1 MADPDLASLQEAARK
16 LEGITWQTPMQVS
29 NALDEIAGAPV
40 YLKCEN
46 LQRTGSFKL
55 RGAYLRLCRLSPEE
69 KKRGVVAAS
78 AGNHAQGVAL
88 AARLLGISA
97 LVYMPTDAALP
108 KLAATRGYGAQI
120 EQVGA
125 TIAECIAAAEEDAE
139 RSGRI
144 FVHPFE
150 HLDIITGQGTLGLE
164 ISAEVPDAATVIVPT
179 GGGGL
184 ISGIARALRLS
195 GSRARIIGVQAA
207 GAASFP
213 ASLAAGE
220 PVANTEVAT
229 MADGIAVPRPGELT
243 LEMVSADVDEIRT
256 VSEESLARAILLLS
270 ERAKLVVEAAGAAGV
285 AAVMDSEEPIDGPI
299 VVVLSGGNID
309 TLVLDR
315 LLRHGLVSAGRYLQ
329 MSVRV
334 PDQPGSLAALLS
346 LLANTGGNVVSV
358 EHTRTGV
365 GLRVGEV
372 EIGVELETKGVEHC
386 HEVLG
391 ELRRRGYK
399 LSASTIAAADPLSE
413 TAS

>member
-108 KLAATRGYGAQI
+108 KLAATRGYGAQV

-229 MADGIAVPRPGELT
+229 MADGIAVPQPGELT